1 MHNLS
6 YWKIVVESTVEIET
20 PKGIKT
26 KDIKEEYLVKALDSI
41 SAEKLLM
48 GSLPSLNEYSVR
60 SMSKTNILDVFTP
73 E

>member
-1 MHNLS
+1 MQNLS
-6 YWKIVVESTVEIET
+6 YWKIVVETTVEIET

-26 KDIKEEYLVKALDSI
+26 KDIKEEYLVKAPDSI
-41 SAEKLLM
+41 GAERLLM
-48 GSLPSLNEYSVR
+48 KSLPSLNEYSVR